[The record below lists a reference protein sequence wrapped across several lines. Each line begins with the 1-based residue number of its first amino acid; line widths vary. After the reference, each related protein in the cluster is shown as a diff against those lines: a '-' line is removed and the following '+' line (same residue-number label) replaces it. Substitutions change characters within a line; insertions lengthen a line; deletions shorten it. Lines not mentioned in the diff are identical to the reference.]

1 MRQRVHKPRDG
12 ASLSLSPSLSRSLSL
27 SRVSADISDCLS
39 CCGNFENTLLI
50 EFMPRRQVDNFRRQQ
65 LATVGNVLIQQQQKI
80 VYSPSLTSPPSILS
94 ASSGLPIKHMAT
106 RCKYVCRRQV
116 EDIFYVPSKARTKN
130 KYPPYRLRL
139 LLPLLL
145 LQLRL
150 RQAFA
155 LARALSACHDNLN
168 ACCVLCGLGHLTG
181 AGAGAER
188 QWGRRLAAATGK

>member
-12 ASLSLSPSLSRSLSL
+12 ASLSLSPSLSLSLSL
-27 SRVSADISDCLS
+27 SRVSADISDCLC

-80 VYSPSLTSPPSILS
+80 VYSPSLTPPPLLPYCLPALS

-139 LLPLLL
+139 LLCASFFLFFFFFFNCDCDKPLLWL
-145 LQLRL
+145 VPCLP
-150 RQAFA
+150 AM
-155 LARALSACHDNLN
+155 
-168 ACCVLCGLGHLTG
+168 TI
-181 AGAGAER
+181 
-188 QWGRRLAAATGK
+188 